1 MAIGTTPRPTYFT
14 SRTLVAFA
22 IAYALAAVGGVLGF
36 VLRSVP
42 WLALG
47 LWLAAS
53 LTVLLID
60 RAVGERTPR
69 AGQERRENFG
79 AIFQGT
85 PAALVVIGVMAVAAL
100 LVALFAHW

>member
-1 MAIGTTPRPTYFT
+1 MAVGTPPRPTYFT
-14 SRTLVAFA
+14 TRTLVAFA
-22 IAYALAAVGGVLGF
+22 TAYAIAAIGIVLGF
-36 VLRSVP
+36 VLLSVP

-60 RAVGERTPR
+60 RSVGERTPR
-69 AGQERRENFG
+69 VGQESRENLG
-79 AIFQGT
+79 AIFQGS

-100 LVALFAHW
+100 LVSIFARW